1 MSTPPEEIPD
11 DFDFNLEPK
20 SKRIKLGGVPHVLR
34 EATEDAA
41 AARSNSA
48 LKTIRFEGDV
58 THGAANAECDAILL
72 QKCLFKL
79 GPGGPDGGLAEYPVT
94 LAFVKGLPSRV
105 SKPLVDWVEQNSDLV
120 TKKKGEE
127 DPSPKGVPSAGSPS
141 SS

>member
-1 MSTPPEEIPD
+1 MPVIPD
-11 DFDFNLEPK
+11 DFDYDLEPK

-34 EATEDAA
+34 EATEEAA

-72 QKCLFKL
+72 QKCLFKVV
-79 GPGGPDGGLAEYPVT
+79 PGADGGTAEQPVT

-105 SKPLVDWVEQNSDLV
+105 SKPLVDWVERNSDLV
-120 TKKKGEE
+120 SQKRGEE
-127 DPSPKGVPSAGSPS
+127 DPSPKDGPSAGVGS
-141 SS
+141 

>member
-1 MSTPPEEIPD
+1 MPVIPD
-11 DFDFNLEPK
+11 DFDYDLEPK

-34 EATEDAA
+34 EATEEAA

-72 QKCLFKL
+72 QKCLFKVV
-79 GPGGPDGGLAEYPVT
+79 PGPDGGTVEQPVT

-120 TKKKGEE
+120 SKKKGEE
-127 DPSPKGVPSAGSPS
+127 DPSPKDEPSAGGPS
-141 SS
+141 SA